1 MKHMCWKRVAGKLGG
16 ARAGR
21 GRAVDHPGQRQLV
34 SSRLPVVL
42 LLIPC
47 PPTPVHTP
55 GPEDLI
61 ASEAMLKRITARPGE
76 YSADFVEQFKLFMKE
91 LREFFNASGGLT
103 RPGQDPGVDRR

>member
-1 MKHMCWKRVAGKLGG
+1 MGG
-16 ARAGR
+16 VGAGR
-21 GRAVDHPGQRQLV
+21 GCVV
-34 SSRLPVVL
+34 SSRLFDGL
-42 LLIPC
+42 LLTPC

-76 YSADFVEQFKLFMKE
+76 YNADFVEQFKLFMKE

-103 RPGQDPGVDRR
+103 RPGQDPGFGRR